1 MVNMNEVVQSL
12 NVFSPIYIELFQQDS
27 RMLQVRNGL
36 PQTEP
41 PLDQTVYIVTYNELN
56 ILEDLPSSSSA
67 ILYVVLESK
76 EDKKDSGKLPYWVEN
91 HVILSDTVSR
101 LEVYYLLRKLFQKSR
116 RIDNAYFRL
125 SSCLLER
132 KSLDQIM
139 ALAEELLENPLFLS
153 DTSTRVLSF
162 SNKNSLRNV
171 DDELIR
177 CVLKHGFVLSEY
189 FEKYDYA
196 NLLSTIEKT
205 EKAFY
210 VKSDYE
216 EKRDRIIVKIL
227 VNRRYFG
234 WIVLYPLHG
243 EFQDG
248 DCEIMDILAN
258 VLSLELERNKI
269 GFSLSCRE
277 NLLMELLSGHV
288 SSMDDFN
295 KRAIGFD
302 WTPKIDFYI
311 MAISFKDMQTDVNK
325 ERSITAYKN
334 HLGLIYPTYKS
345 ICIEN
350 TLLLLL
356 ETKDI
361 DSVIATLENFF
372 ESYRLGVGCSRHFT
386 NILDFKKYYEQ
397 AIDIFRIG
405 CKMNPEKTVYRFRDY
420 YLQYMLMQY
429 GKKHCL
435 QHYSIPEFQ
444 TLLKYDEENNSDY
457 IETLQAYLN
466 YRNVA
471 DAAGALHIHRN
482 TMNYRIQKI
491 EEITGLNL
499 IEGEDLY
506 HLWFS
511 LLIEKNKAVS
521 K

>member
-1 MVNMNEVVQSL
+1 MLYMNEIAQSL
-12 NVFSPIYIELFQQDS
+12 NIFSPIHTELVGQDK

-36 PQTEP
+36 PETEP
-41 PLDQTVYIVTYNELN
+41 PLDQMVYIVTYDELDSLKN
-56 ILEDLPSSSSA
+56 LPSSSSA
-67 ILYVVLESK
+67 VLYVVIEAVKKQES
-76 EDKKDSGKLPYWVEN
+76 SQKLPYWVEN
-91 HVILSDTVSR
+91 HILIPDNISR
-101 LEVYYLLRKLFQKSR
+101 QEVHYVLRKLFQKSR
-116 RIDNAYFRL
+116 RIDNAYFCL
-125 SSCLLER
+125 SNCLLER

-139 ALAEELLENPLFLS
+139 TVAEELLDNPLFLS

-177 CVLKHGFVLSEY
+177 CVLKYGFVVSEY

-196 NLLSTIEKT
+196 NLLAMIEKT

-210 VKSDYE
+210 VKSEYE

-234 WIVLYPLHG
+234 WVVLYPMYG

-258 VLSLELERNKI
+258 VLSIELERNKI

-288 SSMDDFN
+288 SSMEDFN
-295 KRAIGFD
+295 KRAMGFD
-302 WTPKIDFYI
+302 WSPKSDFYI
-311 MAISFKDMQTDVNK
+311 MAISFKDVQTDADK
-325 ERSITAYKN
+325 ERTITAYKN

-356 ETKDI
+356 ETDDL
-361 DSVIATLENFF
+361 DSVIANLGNFF
-372 ESYRLGVGCSRHFT
+372 ESYRLAVGCSRHFT

-397 AIDIFRIG
+397 AIGIFRLG
-405 CKMNPEKTVYRFRDY
+405 RKMHPEKTVYRFRDY
-420 YLQYMLMQY
+420 CLYYMLTQY
-429 GKKHCL
+429 GQTHCL
-435 QHYSIPEFQ
+435 QHYCMPELE
-444 TLLKYDEENNSDY
+444 TLLRYDEENNSDY

-471 DAAGALHIHRN
+471 VAAGALHIHRN

-499 IEGEDLY
+499 SEGEALY

-511 LLIEKNKAVS
+511 LMIQQS
-521 K
+521 M

>member
-1 MVNMNEVVQSL
+1 MLHMNEIAQSL
-12 NVFSPIYIELFQQDS
+12 YQFSPLHTVLFQPEE

-36 PQTEP
+36 PEIEP
-41 PLDQTVYIVTYNELN
+41 PMDQTVYIVTYDQLKVFTN
-56 ILEDLPSSSSA
+56 LPSSSSV
-67 ILYVVLESK
+67 ILYVILDSPDEQ
-76 EDKKDSGKLPYWVEN
+76 KDGGKIPYWVEN
-91 HVILSDTVSR
+91 YILFPAATSR
-101 LEVYYLLRKLFQKSR
+101 SELYYLLRKLFQKSR
-116 RIDNAYFRL
+116 RIENAYFCL
-125 SSCLLER
+125 SRCLLER
-132 KSLDQIM
+132 KNLDQIM
-139 ALAEELLENPLFLS
+139 AVAEELLENPLFLS

-162 SNKNSLRNV
+162 SNPNSLRNV
-171 DDELIR
+171 QDELIR
-177 CVLKHGFVLSEY
+177 CVLKHGFVLPEY

-196 NLLSTIEKT
+196 NLLDMIEKT

-210 VKSDYE
+210 LKSEYE
-216 EKRDRIIVKIL
+216 EKKDRIIVKIT

-288 SSMDDFN
+288 SSLEEFQ
-295 KRAIGFD
+295 KRARGFD
-302 WTPKIDFYI
+302 WEPQNDFYI
-311 MAISFKDMQTDVNK
+311 MAISFHDGSNSEK
-325 ERSITAYKN
+325 ERTITAYKN

-356 ETKDI
+356 ETPALEA
-361 DSVIATLENFF
+361 VISTLENFLA
-372 ESYRLGVGCSRHFT
+372 SYHLSAGCSRHFT

-397 AIDIFRIG
+397 AINILRLGRKMHPEERI
-405 CKMNPEKTVYRFRDY
+405 YRFDDY
-420 YLQYMLMQY
+420 YLYYLLIQYSQT
-429 GKKHCL
+429 HCL
-435 QHYSIPEFQ
+435 QHYCIPEIKTLFQ
-444 TLLKYDEENNSDY
+444 YDKENNSDY
-457 IETLQAYLN
+457 VETLQAYLHC
-466 YRNVA
+466 RNIA
-471 DAAGALHIHRN
+471 AAAGALHIHRN

-499 IEGEDLY
+499 MEGEDLY

-511 LLIEKNKAVS
+511 LLIQKMEG
-521 K
+521 